1 MSTSRVS
8 SNTFRW
14 YYFATAFFIMQ
25 SAGFLGV
32 IDNIVYGNA
41 GVRSSFS
48 QFLNFMQVPVSVLL
62 FFIGYKRSKRISLGS
77 MLLLAI
83 VIFLFL
89 SVLWST
95 DPQTSLRHSFT
106 YFFFVLG
113 VIGIANILSGDEY
126 LKLLRTVI
134 FLSAIASLVLLVLS
148 PGTVLM
154 PDGAVQ
160 GVFAHKSVL
169 GQVMAAGVL
178 ASLHGMRVEG
188 DHRRSC
194 AAMIIVF
201 VGLAFAARS
210 STSLMVIFVFCVVEI
225 FLTLTRRN
233 FIATIMMIIL
243 FIPTFVVFVLSPD
256 LILGFLGKDAT
267 LTGRTD
273 LWEFVKICI
282 SQRPLLG
289 WGFSAFWLSTNPAAV
304 EISRN
309 LGWTVPQAHNGIL
322 ELLLEVGGVGA
333 SLFAIVFTRN
343 IWIATRCLLTPAKEL
358 GQTLLLCCGGIVLVG
373 VSEEVLVDPAQISV
387 CMLFVMGLT
396 GERMLRAVDRQQY
409 FGSVAPPLRPA
420 AARGPHL

>member
-1 MSTSRVS
+1 
-8 SNTFRW
+8 
-14 YYFATAFFIMQ
+14 
-25 SAGFLGV
+25 
-32 IDNIVYGNA
+32 
-41 GVRSSFS
+41 
-48 QFLNFMQVPVSVLL
+48 
-62 FFIGYKRSKRISLGS
+62 
-77 MLLLAI
+77 
-83 VIFLFL
+83 
-89 SVLWST
+89 
-95 DPQTSLRHSFT
+95 
-106 YFFFVLG
+106 
-113 VIGIANILSGDEY
+113 
-126 LKLLRTVI
+126 
-134 FLSAIASLVLLVLS
+134 
-148 PGTVLM
+148 M

-160 GVFAHKSVL
+160 GVFSHKSVL

-309 LGWTVPQAHNGIL
+309 LGWSVPQAHNGL
-322 ELLLEVGGVGA
+322 FELLLEVGAIGTSV
-333 SLFAIVFTRN
+333 FAIVFARN
-343 IWIATRCLLTPAKEL
+343 VWIAVRCLSTPAKEL
-358 GQTLLLCCGGIVLVG
+358 GISLLLCCAGILLVG
-373 VSEEVLVDPAQISV
+373 ISEEVLVDPSQISV
-387 CMLFVMGLT
+387 GLLFVMGLT
-396 GERMLRAVDRQQY
+396 GERMLRAAAQQQR
-409 FGSVAPPLRPA
+409 FRPIAPRLRSASARAPA
-420 AARGPHL
+420 L